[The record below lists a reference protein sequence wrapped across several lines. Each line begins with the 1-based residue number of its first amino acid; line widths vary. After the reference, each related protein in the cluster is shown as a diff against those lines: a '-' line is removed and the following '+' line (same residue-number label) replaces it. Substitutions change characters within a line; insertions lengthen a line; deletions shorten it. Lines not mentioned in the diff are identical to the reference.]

1 MVGRSRTEIVKT
13 VLEAAKDESATT
25 TKIEHRALLSHAVTK
40 EYLALLV
47 EHHLLVYEERDQ
59 TYITTEKEKRLLR
72 ICSKMDVLAP
82 NTT

>member
-1 MVGRSRTEIVKT
+1 MVGRSRTEIVMT
-13 VLEAAKDESATT
+13 ELEAAKDERATT

>member
-1 MVGRSRTEIVKT
+1 MTE
-13 VLEAAKDESATT
+13 LEAAKDERATT

-47 EHHLLVYEERDQ
+47 EHHLLVYEERVQ